1 MLRLIHSPV
10 LSKRKYTFV
19 TQRSSLGFFFVS
31 FAECLTSCWCYDRS
45 KQNKHHKKLPD
56 LSCRILYVTIIRTTR
71 GIPAPEPDW
80 EIYTES
86 RGPPFCNIV
95 EGDLHGM
102 LCHWLISVS
111 RRFEKNVEGGL
122 WYVSFGDILMHP
134 QNYIPIWHG
143 HVHF

>member
-19 TQRSSLGFFFVS
+19 TQRSSLGFFLSRLLNVWQ
-31 FAECLTSCWCYDRS
+31 AAGVMIDL
-45 KQNKHHKKLPD
+45 NKTNITKNFPN